1 MANGSVEK
9 YIETIYELEL
19 SHDFVRVKDIANAL
33 GVTYP
38 SVSEMLGKLAKDGL
52 IDHGKYRHVTLTVK
66 GAGIARKLDKKH
78 ETIKRFFIDILGVNE
93 ETADVDAC
101 EIEHVMSDETLKKL
115 VSYLESNPEIKK
127 RS

>member
-1 MANGSVEK
+1 MHAQPLC
-9 YIETIYELEL
+9 ELACAQYRRKVPT
-19 SHDFVRVKDIANAL
+19 SRVFVKVLAECFHIDIHCIQ
-33 GVTYP
+33 V
-38 SVSEMLGKLAKDGL
+38 LGKLAKDGY
-52 IDHGKYRHVTLTVK
+52 INHGKYRHVTLTEK

-115 VSYLESNPEIKK
+115 VSYLESSPEIKK